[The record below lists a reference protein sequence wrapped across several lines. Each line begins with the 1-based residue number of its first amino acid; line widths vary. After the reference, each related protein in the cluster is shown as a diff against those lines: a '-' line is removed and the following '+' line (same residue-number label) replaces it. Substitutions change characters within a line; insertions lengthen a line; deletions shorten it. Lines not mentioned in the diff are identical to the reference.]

1 MNNLTKELKISS
13 QKNIIILALIS
24 VLPFTIYFLF
34 FALNIN
40 SDYRITEITSY
51 FFTFRIFYLF
61 CFSLIF
67 NLDNKKNIFIT
78 FLIFLFVGILS
89 VIIPSSEFTFKDII
103 DIDKKLI
110 FFVHTILNKNLFL
123 DIIFFII
130 FALSFNQYKNYKDI
144 NQAFT
149 FSANIMILTSIIPV
163 TSIIPAIIS
172 IMFMMFFAGVINL
185 FKGIIINI
193 FDDTLIV
200 FNVFILSVFYIFA
213 FTPFIIYFLYKKDV
227 KNISIYFSRMIMYI
241 SLYNII
247 KHLFSI
253 IVPIIS
259 YSSPYDIR
267 INFIIYNVALTI
279 GVVNLFF
286 VRMDYKSSI
295 FTKLVYIIFP
305 VIAFIFNIIILTST
319 IYRIKEYGIS
329 PNKLTLILTNIIML
343 IHFILIIFDNIKS
356 LKKLDSIKNIKDI
369 ILTNNRSYYVYVY
382 GIIAFI
388 VCFIMPLFYNVF

>member
-1 MNNLTKELKISS
+1 MNNLIKELKTSS
-13 QKNIIILALIS
+13 QKNIIVLALIS

-51 FFTFRIFYLF
+51 FFAFKIFYLF

-67 NLDNKKNIFIT
+67 NLNNKKNIFIT

-89 VIIPSSEFTFKDII
+89 VFIPSSEFTFKDII
-103 DIDKKLI
+103 DIDKKII

-123 DIIFFII
+123 DIIFFIM
-130 FALSFNQYKNYKDI
+130 FALSFNQYKNYKDV

-149 FSANIMILTSIIPV
+149 FSANIMILTSIV
-163 TSIIPAIIS
+163 PAIIS
-172 IMFMMFFAGVINL
+172 VMFMMFFAAVINL

-227 KNISIYFSRMIMYI
+227 KNISIYFSRIIMYI

-253 IVPIIS
+253 IMPIIP

-267 INFIIYNVALTI
+267 INFIIYNVALAI
-279 GVVNLFF
+279 GAVNLFF

-295 FTKLVYIIFP
+295 FTKLGYIIFP
-305 VIAFIFNIIILTST
+305 IIAFIFNIIILTST

-329 PNKLTLILTNIIML
+329 PNKLTLIFTNIVML

-356 LKKLDSIKNIKDI
+356 LKKLNSIKNIKDI

-388 VCFIMPLFYNVF
+388 VCFIMPLFYNAF

>member
-78 FLIFLFVGILS
+78 FLIFLFVGIIS

-103 DIDKKLI
+103 DRDKKLI

-123 DIIFFII
+123 DIIFFIM
-130 FALSFNQYKNYKDI
+130 FALSFNKYKNYKDI

-149 FSANIMILTSIIPV
+149 FSANIMII

>member
-1 MNNLTKELKISS
+1 MNNLIKELKTQS

-24 VLPFTIYFLF
+24 ILPFTIYFLF

-103 DIDKKLI
+103 DRDKKLI

-123 DIIFFII
+123 DIIFFIM
-130 FALSFNQYKNYKDI
+130 FALSFNKYKNYKDI

-149 FSANIMILTSIIPV
+149 FSANIMII

-227 KNISIYFSRMIMYI
+227 KNISIYFSRMIMYM

>member
-149 FSANIMILTSIIPV
+149 FSANIMIL

>member
-1 MNNLTKELKISS
+1 MNNLIKELKIQS

-24 VLPFTIYFLF
+24 ILPFTIYFLF

-51 FFTFRIFYLF
+51 FFAFKIFYLF

-67 NLDNKKNIFIT
+67 NMNNKKNTFIT
-78 FLIFLFVGILS
+78 FLIFLFIGILS
-89 VIIPSSEFTFKDII
+89 VFIPSSEFTFKDII
-103 DIDKKLI
+103 DMDKKLI

-123 DIIFFII
+123 DIIFFIM

-149 FSANIMILTSIIPV
+149 FSANIMILTY
-163 TSIIPAIIS
+163 IIPAIIS
-172 IMFMMFFAGVINL
+172 VMFMMFFAAVINL

-227 KNISIYFSRMIMYI
+227 KNISIYFSRIIMYM

-253 IVPIIS
+253 LVPIIP

-267 INFIIYNVALTI
+267 INFIIYNVALAI
-279 GVVNLFF
+279 GAVNLFF

-295 FTKLVYIIFP
+295 FTKLVYIVFP
-305 VIAFIFNIIILTST
+305 IIAFIFNIIILTST

-329 PNKLTLILTNIIML
+329 PNKLTLIFTNIVML

-356 LKKLDSIKNIKDI
+356 LRKLDSIKNIKDI

>member
-1 MNNLTKELKISS
+1 M
-13 QKNIIILALIS
+13 
-24 VLPFTIYFLF
+24 
-34 FALNIN
+34 
-40 SDYRITEITSY
+40 
-51 FFTFRIFYLF
+51 
-61 CFSLIF
+61 
-67 NLDNKKNIFIT
+67 
-78 FLIFLFVGILS
+78 
-89 VIIPSSEFTFKDII
+89 IIPSSEFTFKDII

-130 FALSFNQYKNYKDI
+130 FALSFNQYKNYEDI

-149 FSANIMILTSIIPV
+149 FSANIMILTSIIP
-163 TSIIPAIIS
+163 AIIS
-172 IMFMMFFAGVINL
+172 VMFMMLFVAVINL
-185 FKGIIINI
+185 FKGIITNI
-193 FDDTLIV
+193 FNDTLII

-241 SLYNII
+241 SLYNIV

-253 IVPIIS
+253 MMPIIS

-267 INFIIYNVALTI
+267 INFIIYNVALAI
-279 GVVNLFF
+279 GAVNLFF

-295 FTKLVYIIFP
+295 FTKLVYIVFP

>member
-1 MNNLTKELKISS
+1 MNNLIKELKTQS

-149 FSANIMILTSIIPV
+149 FSANIMILTSIIP
-163 TSIIPAIIS
+163 AIIS
-172 IMFMMFFAGVINL
+172 VMFMMLFAAVINL
-185 FKGIIINI
+185 FKGIITNI
-193 FDDTLIV
+193 FNDTLII

-227 KNISIYFSRMIMYI
+227 KNISIYFSRIIMYM

-279 GVVNLFF
+279 GAVNLFF
-286 VRMDYKSSI
+286 IRMDYKSSI
-295 FTKLVYIIFP
+295 LTKLVYIVFL
-305 VIAFIFNIIILTST
+305 VIAFIFNIIIFTST

>member
-1 MNNLTKELKISS
+1 MNSLIKELKTQS

-24 VLPFTIYFLF
+24 ILPFTIYFLF

-40 SDYRITEITSY
+40 SDYRITEITSH
-51 FFTFRIFYLF
+51 FFVFRIFYLF
-61 CFSLIF
+61 CFSLMF
-67 NLDNKKNIFIT
+67 NLDNKKKIFIT

-103 DIDKKLI
+103 DRDKKLI

-123 DIIFFII
+123 DIIFFIM

-149 FSANIMILTSIIPV
+149 FSANIIILTSIV
-163 TSIIPAIIS
+163 PAIIS
-172 IMFMMFFAGVINL
+172 VMFMMFFAAVINL
-185 FKGIIINI
+185 FRGIIINI

-227 KNISIYFSRMIMYI
+227 KNISIYFSRIIMYI

-253 IVPIIS
+253 IVPIIP

-267 INFIIYNVALTI
+267 INFIIYNVALAI
-279 GVVNLFF
+279 GAVNLFF

-295 FTKLVYIIFP
+295 FTKLVYIVFP
-305 VIAFIFNIIILTST
+305 IVAFIFNIIILTST

-329 PNKLTLILTNIIML
+329 PNKLTLIFTNIIML

-356 LKKLDSIKNIKDI
+356 LKKLNSIKNIKDI

-388 VCFIMPLFYNVF
+388 VCFIMPLFYNIF

>member
-1 MNNLTKELKISS
+1 MNNLIKELKIQS

-24 VLPFTIYFLF
+24 ILPFTIYFLF

-51 FFTFRIFYLF
+51 FFAFKIFYLF

-67 NLDNKKNIFIT
+67 NMNNKKNTFIT
-78 FLIFLFVGILS
+78 FLIFLFIGILS
-89 VIIPSSEFTFKDII
+89 VFIPSSEFTFKDII
-103 DIDKKLI
+103 DIDKNLI

-123 DIIFFII
+123 DIIFFIM
-130 FALSFNQYKNYKDI
+130 FALSFNEYKNYKDI

-149 FSANIMILTSIIPV
+149 FSANIMILTY
-163 TSIIPAIIS
+163 IIPAIIS
-172 IMFMMFFAGVINL
+172 VMFMMFFAVLINL
-185 FKGIIINI
+185 LKVFIINI
-193 FDDTLIV
+193 FNDTLII
-200 FNVFILSVFYIFA
+200 FNVFVLSVFYIFA

-227 KNISIYFSRMIMYI
+227 KNISIYFSRIIMYI

-253 IVPIIS
+253 LVPIIP

-267 INFIIYNVALTI
+267 INFIIYNVALAI
-279 GVVNLFF
+279 GAVNLFF

-295 FTKLVYIIFP
+295 FTKLVYIVFP
-305 VIAFIFNIIILTST
+305 IIAFIFNIIILTST

-329 PNKLTLILTNIIML
+329 PNKLTLIFTNIVML

-356 LKKLDSIKNIKDI
+356 LRKLDSIKNIKDI

>member
-123 DIIFFII
+123 DIIF
-130 FALSFNQYKNYKDI
+130 LTKNC
-144 NQAFT
+144 
-149 FSANIMILTSIIPV
+149 AN
-163 TSIIPAIIS
+163 
-172 IMFMMFFAGVINL
+172 
-185 FKGIIINI
+185 
-193 FDDTLIV
+193 
-200 FNVFILSVFYIFA
+200 
-213 FTPFIIYFLYKKDV
+213 
-227 KNISIYFSRMIMYI
+227 
-241 SLYNII
+241 
-247 KHLFSI
+247 
-253 IVPIIS
+253 
-259 YSSPYDIR
+259 
-267 INFIIYNVALTI
+267 
-279 GVVNLFF
+279 
-286 VRMDYKSSI
+286 
-295 FTKLVYIIFP
+295 FP
-305 VIAFIFNIIILTST
+305 EI
-319 IYRIKEYGIS
+319 
-329 PNKLTLILTNIIML
+329 
-343 IHFILIIFDNIKS
+343 
-356 LKKLDSIKNIKDI
+356 
-369 ILTNNRSYYVYVY
+369 
-382 GIIAFI
+382 
-388 VCFIMPLFYNVF
+388 

>member
-1 MNNLTKELKISS
+1 MNNLIKELKTQS

-24 VLPFTIYFLF
+24 ILPFTIYFLF

-149 FSANIMILTSIIPV
+149 FSANIMILTSIIP
-163 TSIIPAIIS
+163 AIIS
-172 IMFMMFFAGVINL
+172 VMFMMLFAAVINL
-185 FKGIIINI
+185 FKGIITNI
-193 FDDTLIV
+193 FNDTLII

-227 KNISIYFSRMIMYI
+227 KNISIYFSRIIMYM

-267 INFIIYNVALTI
+267 INFIIYNVALAI
-279 GVVNLFF
+279 GAVNLFF

-295 FTKLVYIIFP
+295 FTKLVYIVFP

>member
-149 FSANIMILTSIIPV
+149 FSANIMIITS
-163 TSIIPAIIS
+163 IPAIIS

-227 KNISIYFSRMIMYI
+227 KNISIYFSRMIMYM

-295 FTKLVYIIFP
+295 FTKLVYIVFP

>member
-149 FSANIMILTSIIPV
+149 FSANIMIL

-382 GIIAFI
+382 GIISFI

>member
-1 MNNLTKELKISS
+1 MNNLIKELKTQS

-149 FSANIMILTSIIPV
+149 FSANIMIL

>member
-1 MNNLTKELKISS
+1 MNNLIKELKTQS

-24 VLPFTIYFLF
+24 ILPFTIYFLF

-61 CFSLIF
+61 CFSLMF

-103 DIDKKLI
+103 DRDKKLI

-123 DIIFFII
+123 DIIFFIM
-130 FALSFNQYKNYKDI
+130 FALSFNKYKNYKDI

-149 FSANIMILTSIIPV
+149 FSANIMII

-172 IMFMMFFAGVINL
+172 IMFMMFFAAVINL
-185 FKGIIINI
+185 FKGIITNI
-193 FDDTLIV
+193 FNDTLII

-227 KNISIYFSRMIMYI
+227 KNISIYFSRIIMYM

-279 GVVNLFF
+279 GAVNLFF

-295 FTKLVYIIFP
+295 FTKLVYIVFP

-369 ILTNNRSYYVYVY
+369 ILTNKRSYYVYVY

>member
-1 MNNLTKELKISS
+1 M
-13 QKNIIILALIS
+13 
-24 VLPFTIYFLF
+24 PFTIYFLF
-34 FALNIN
+34 FASSIN
-40 SDYRITEITSY
+40 SDYRITDITSY
-51 FFTFRIFYLF
+51 FFAFKIFYLF

-78 FLIFLFVGILS
+78 FLIFLFIGILS
-89 VIIPSSEFTFKDII
+89 VFIPSSEFTFKDII
-103 DIDKKLI
+103 YIDKKLI

-123 DIIFFII
+123 DIIFFIM
-130 FALSFNQYKNYKDI
+130 FALSFNQYRNYKDI
-144 NQAFT
+144 NKAFT
-149 FSANIMILTSIIPV
+149 FSANIMII

-172 IMFMMFFAGVINL
+172 LMFMMIFAGVINL

-193 FDDTLIV
+193 LPDTTII
-200 FNVFILSVFYIFA
+200 FYIFILAVFYIFA
-213 FTPFIIYFLYKKDV
+213 FTPFVIYFIYKKDV
-227 KNISIYFSRMIMYI
+227 KNISIYFSRIIMYI
-241 SLYNII
+241 SLYNIV

-253 IVPIIS
+253 ILPMIA

-267 INFIIYNVALTI
+267 VNFIIYNVALAI
-279 GVVNLFF
+279 GAVNLFF

-295 FTKLVYIIFP
+295 FTKLVYIVFS

-329 PNKLTLILTNIIML
+329 PNKLTLIFTNIIML
-343 IHFILIIFDNIKS
+343 IHFILIILDNIKS
-356 LKKLDSIKNIKDI
+356 LKKLESIKNIKDI

-388 VCFIMPLFYNVF
+388 VCFIMPLFYNAF

>member
-149 FSANIMILTSIIPV
+149 FSANIMIITS
-163 TSIIPAIIS
+163 IPAIIS

-227 KNISIYFSRMIMYI
+227 KNISIYFSRMIMYM

-295 FTKLVYIIFP
+295 FTKLVYIVFP

-356 LKKLDSIKNIKDI
+356 LKKLNSIKNIKDI

>member
-1 MNNLTKELKISS
+1 MNSLKTPL
-13 QKNIIILALIS
+13 QKNIIVSALIS

-34 FALNIN
+34 FASSIN
-40 SDYRITEITSY
+40 SDYRITDITSY
-51 FFTFRIFYLF
+51 FFAFKIFYLF

-78 FLIFLFVGILS
+78 FLIFLFIGILS
-89 VIIPSSEFTFKDII
+89 VFIPSSEFTFKDII
-103 DIDKKLI
+103 YIDKKLI

-123 DIIFFII
+123 DIIFFIM
-130 FALSFNQYKNYKDI
+130 FALSFNQYRNYKDI
-144 NQAFT
+144 NKAFT
-149 FSANIMILTSIIPV
+149 FSANIMII

-172 IMFMMFFAGVINL
+172 LMFMMIFAGVINL

-193 FDDTLIV
+193 LPDTTII
-200 FNVFILSVFYIFA
+200 FYIFILAVFYIFA
-213 FTPFIIYFLYKKDV
+213 FTPFVIYFIYKKDV
-227 KNISIYFSRMIMYI
+227 KNISIYFSRIIMYI
-241 SLYNII
+241 SLYNIV

-253 IVPIIS
+253 ILPMIA

-267 INFIIYNVALTI
+267 VNFIIYNVALAI
-279 GVVNLFF
+279 GAVNLFF

-295 FTKLVYIIFP
+295 FTKLVYIVFS

-329 PNKLTLILTNIIML
+329 PNKLTLIFTNIIML
-343 IHFILIIFDNIKS
+343 IHFILIILDNIKS
-356 LKKLDSIKNIKDI
+356 LKKLESIKNIKDI

-388 VCFIMPLFYNVF
+388 VCFIMPLFYNAF